1 MRTLYKYTFT
11 EFISLVGAHLIN
23 WVFSPL
29 AWYKVYVKY
38 FKLLDPNFPSIFIL
52 STIAKH
58 LSQYCIIHSLPLF
71 PQM

>member
-1 MRTLYKYTFT
+1 MGTVYNYKFT
-11 EFISLVGAHLIN
+11 EFISLVGAHFMN

-29 AWYKVYVKY
+29 AWYKEYVKY
-38 FKLLDPNFPSIFIL
+38 FKLLDPNFPSTFIL

-58 LSQYCIIHSLPLF
+58 VSQDCIIHSLPLF